1 MSIPVD
7 KKTVSAFGGVPS
19 FKPDWDR
26 VQLKATIILPPDA
39 RDSLAELAREY
50 LIARAAE
57 LAAVSI
63 DSILERLDTIQ
74 KGAGDTWQAML
85 IAAPDAGAL
94 AGARAAIDSELL
106 LLDHPDAPERAESTE
121 AMISRLT
128 VFIAACQMAR
138 RKLDAGRKSAHFGSF
153 NSAWHAFLRGFDKW
167 SETAGISG
175 KWGNSSSMPT
185 PFLLL
190 LDALMKEMPEG
201 WRREY
206 NSILPAL
213 GKQVREVRNL

>member
-7 KKTVSAFGGVPS
+7 KKIVSAFGGVPA
-19 FKPDWDR
+19 FQPDWDR
-26 VQLKATIILPPDA
+26 VQRKATIALLPDA

-57 LAAVSI
+57 RAAVSI
-63 DSILERLDTIQ
+63 DSILERLDRIQ

-85 IAAPDAGAL
+85 VAAPDADAL
-94 AGARAAIDSELL
+94 AGARDAIDSELS
-106 LLDHPDAPERAESTE
+106 LLDQPDRAESTE

-138 RKLDAGRKSAHFGSF
+138 RKLDAGRKSAQFGSF
-153 NSAWHAFLRGFDKW
+153 NSAWHAFVRGFDRW
-167 SETAGISG
+167 AETAGVG
-175 KWGNSSSMPT
+175 VKWSNSSSVPPP